1 MPCLFQYKRLFF
13 AAVCVLFCL
22 LPAHAQ
28 SPERRQPPT
37 PEEIQKMK
45 TRIGEELKKAQS
57 DTAKVRL
64 QMQLAGL
71 TARENLDGAIKL
83 AQAAIALAEKTE
95 HTETIAR
102 SYFGTGSIFLTQ
114 NRYDDALE
122 YFNKG
127 LPIAEKTGDAHIQ
140 QPYYNNLGMIYERKG
155 VYEKTL
161 DYYHKSYA
169 ALEKIQASP
178 GRRAGA
184 LMQIGQVQSRTGKY
198 RESNESY
205 QKALNFAEQAQ
216 EWEKV
221 SGIWFNIGNNYND
234 LGETAQAEAAFAKS
248 REYRDREKKKAPSPE
263 NRKSAGN

>member
-1 MPCLFQYKRLFF
+1 MPCFFQFKQLVL
-13 AAVCVLFCL
+13 AAICVLCL
-22 LPAHAQ
+22 LSAHAQ

-37 PEEIQKMK
+37 PEEVQKMK
-45 TRIGEELKKAQS
+45 TRIGEDLKNAQS

-71 TARENLDGAIKL
+71 TARENLDEATKL
-83 AQAAIALAEKTE
+83 ARTAIALAEKTG

-102 SYFGTGSIFLTQ
+102 TYLGGGNIFLTN

-127 LPIAEKTGDAHIQ
+127 LLWAEKTGDVQIQ
-140 QPYYNNLGMIYERKG
+140 QPYYNNLGVICERKG
-155 VYEKTL
+155 IYEKAL

-169 ALEKIQASP
+169 ALEKLPTPP

-205 QKALNFAEQAQ
+205 RKALIFAEQAG

-221 SGIWFNIGNNYND
+221 SGIWFNIGNNYNE
-234 LGETAQAEAAFAKS
+234 LGDTVQAEAAFTQS
-248 REYRDREKKKAPSPE
+248 REYRDRAKKKAPSPT
-263 NRKSAGN
+263 NSKSAGN